1 MYVCVCT
8 YAKATLVALPLSCR
22 PVPCRSLLV
31 QRSFWHV
38 SAEQPGPSTSTQPA
52 SNLLSGA
59 GARHLRR
66 CFHVLT
72 AGGSRWICRGLGLV
86 GPQHP
91 AASIDTYSGM
101 MDLVFLLALDCGLL
115 SCSASLPFL
124 QNPEHKHYALLFRC
138 MPRQGLAPP

>member
-1 MYVCVCT
+1 M
-8 YAKATLVALPLSCR
+8 
-22 PVPCRSLLV
+22 
-31 QRSFWHV
+31 
-38 SAEQPGPSTSTQPA
+38 STQPA

-86 GPQHP
+86 DPHHP

-101 MDLVFLLALDCGLL
+101 MDLVFTWPLTVACLLQCKAAV
-115 SCSASLPFL
+115 SPK
-124 QNPEHKHYALLFRC
+124 P
-138 MPRQGLAPP
+138 